1 MDWTSA
7 LRHHATRIEL
17 DGAQAEIILWAH
29 APHLSDNVPHRHT
42 YFEVCTVGR
51 WGSGVFTLNGRTHA
65 IAPGDTFFARP
76 GEEHRIQNTS
86 PQLMELFWVSF
97 ALAPSHAP
105 KPDSLAQLFARS
117 STPVRRSDAST
128 LAIWHALEA
137 AAKSEGRGRPD
148 VLQSLARALLVSIFQ
163 AGVEAN
169 ATQEGKDAGHLAVE
183 GFEDEHHL
191 ARLAVRYIHDNLSR
205 RLPVSEIAA
214 HVHASP
220 RHLARLFR
228 RFTGTSPADYIEAA
242 RIQRAR
248 HLLGHERATIKQ
260 AASAVGYGDVQHFSR
275 AFARRAG
282 IAPGAFVSQ
291 QESVTVRATEEG
303 DMV

>member
-1 MDWTSA
+1 MDWTSV
-7 LRHHATRIEL
+7 LRHHATRIGL
-17 DGAQAEIILWAH
+17 DGAQAEVILWAH

-51 WGSGVFTLNGRTHA
+51 WGRGIFTLNGRTHD
-65 IAPGDTFFARP
+65 IASGDTFFARP
-76 GEEHRIQNTS
+76 GEEHRIQNLS
-86 PQLMELFWVSF
+86 PRLMELFWVSF
-97 ALAPSHAP
+97 ALAPGPAQ
-105 KPDSLAQLFARS
+105 PDSLAQLFARS
-117 STPVRRSDAST
+117 STSVRRSDAGT

-148 VLQSLARALLVSIFQ
+148 VLQSLARALLASIFQ
-163 AGVEAN
+163 AGAEAN
-169 ATQEGKDAGHLAVE
+169 AAQDAGLPPDPD
-183 GFEDEHHL
+183 GFENEHYL

-205 RLPVSEIAA
+205 RLPVEEIAA
-214 HVHASP
+214 HVHTSP

-260 AASAVGYGDVQHFSR
+260 AASAVGYPCVQHFSR

-282 IAPGAFVSQ
+282 ITPGAFLSQ
-291 QESVTVRATEEG
+291 HKSVTVRAMEEG